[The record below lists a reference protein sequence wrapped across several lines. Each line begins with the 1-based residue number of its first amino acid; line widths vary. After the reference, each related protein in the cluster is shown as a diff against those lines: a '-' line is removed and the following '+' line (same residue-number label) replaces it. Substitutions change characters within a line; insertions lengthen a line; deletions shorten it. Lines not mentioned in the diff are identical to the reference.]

1 MVVGKALVYEFSVI
15 SYARGLGHYE
25 LEAMKESVAACHRL
39 FNQGKPLANSM
50 WDTMY
55 MLQVI
60 SYGELQR
67 HYKETGES
75 LSV

>member
-1 MVVGKALVYEFSVI
+1 VYEFSRI
-15 SYARGLGHYE
+15 SYARGLGYYE
-25 LEAMKESVAACHRL
+25 LEAMKESVAACQRL
-39 FNQGKPLANSM
+39 FNQGNPLANSM

-67 HYKETGES
+67 HYKKTGES
-75 LSV
+75 PSV

>member
-1 MVVGKALVYEFSVI
+1 MDVEKASVYEFSVI
-15 SYARGLGHYE
+15 SYARGLGYYE
-25 LEAMKESVAACHRL
+25 LEAMKESVAACQKL